1 MGNKD
6 KKDMNQQRRIPPPQ
20 PTAKPRPQI
29 PQSNSTAMLD
39 PLDGLLDDNQ
49 PPPRIERPII
59 PNRNT
64 NNRDN
69 NRDNDGRSS
78 QQHVDLSK
86 QIELMAN
93 FEDDF

>member
-1 MGNKD
+1 K
-6 KKDMNQQRRIPPPQ
+6 NQQRRIPPPQ